1 MRNWWLYI
9 KFLWSS
15 TNQHGIHSP
24 FVFALV
30 TKCFY
35 NKNNLTI
42 FKKFNSNHKNLNKA
56 KFLYRFVHYFE
67 FESICI
73 PENINPNF
81 KTAIA
86 LAHQSN
92 DIIAYSSKIPK
103 IKNFDKKQLIYF
115 NHQSLKNTKEIENI
129 IENSSNNSIVL
140 IKNIRYNSQAY
151 KQWKRLISNTAV
163 RVSIDTFDWG
173 ILCFRKEQHKEHFI
187 IRL

>member
-1 MRNWWLYI
+1 MRNWWRYI

-15 TNQHGIHSP
+15 TNQHGVHSP

-35 NKNNLTI
+35 NKKNFETY
-42 FKKFNSNHKNLNKA
+42 KKFNSDCKDLNKI
-56 KFLYRFVHYFE
+56 KFLYRFTHYFE
-67 FESICI
+67 FESIFI
-73 PENINPNF
+73 SKNINPNF

-86 LAHQSN
+86 LAHQPN
-92 DIIAYSSKIPK
+92 DIIIYTSKVPK
-103 IKNFDKKQLIYF
+103 IRNFDKKNLIYF
-115 NHQSLKNTKEIENI
+115 KNQSLKNTKEIENI
-129 IENSSNNSIVL
+129 LENCSNNSIVL
-140 IKNIRYNSQAY
+140 IENIRQNSQVFE
-151 KQWKRLISNTAV
+151 QWKILKSNQAV

>member
-1 MRNWWLYI
+1 MEKWWLYM

-15 TNQHGIHSP
+15 TNQHGVHSP

-35 NKNNLTI
+35 NKKNLKI
-42 FKKFNSNHKNLNKA
+42 YKKFNADYKNLNKA

-73 PENINPNF
+73 PENINSNY
-81 KTAIA
+81 KLAIA
-86 LAHQSN
+86 LVHQSN
-92 DIIAYSSKIPK
+92 DIITYSSKIPK
-103 IKNFDKKQLIYF
+103 IKNFEKKQLIYF
-115 NHQSLKNTKEIENI
+115 NHQSLKNTQEIENI
-129 IENSSNNSIVL
+129 LKNSSNNSVVL
-140 IKNIRYNSQAY
+140 IENIRQNLQVYE
-151 KQWKRLISNTAV
+151 QWKKLKSNTAI

-173 ILCFRKEQHKEHFI
+173 ILCFRKEQHKEHFV

>member
-1 MRNWWLYI
+1 MKNWWLYI

-15 TNQHGIHSP
+15 TNQHGVHSP

-35 NKNNLTI
+35 NKEKLKIYENFNDDCKNI
-42 FKKFNSNHKNLNKA
+42 KKV

-67 FESICI
+67 FESIFV

-81 KTAIA
+81 NSAIV
-86 LAHQSN
+86 LAHQPN
-92 DIIAYSSKIPK
+92 DIITYCSKVPK
-103 IKNFDKKQLIYF
+103 IKNFDKKKLIYF
-115 NHQSLKNTKEIENI
+115 SNQSLKNTKEIQNILENC
-129 IENSSNNSIVL
+129 SNNSIVL
-140 IKNIRYNSQAY
+140 IENIRQNSQVFQ
-151 KQWKRLISNTAV
+151 QWKTLKSNLAI

>member
-1 MRNWWLYI
+1 MEKWWLYI

-15 TNQHGIHSP
+15 TNQHGVHSP

-35 NKNNLTI
+35 NKKNLKI
-42 FKKFNSNHKNLNKA
+42 YKKFNTDYKNLNKS

-67 FESICI
+67 FESIYI
-73 PENINPNF
+73 PENINSNY
-81 KTAIA
+81 KLAIA
-86 LAHQSN
+86 LVHQPN
-92 DIIAYSSKIPK
+92 DIITYSSKIPK

-115 NHQSLKNTKEIENI
+115 NHQSLKNIKEIETVL
-129 IENSSNNSIVL
+129 ENSSNDSIVL
-140 IKNIRYNSQAY
+140 IENIRYNSQTF
-151 KQWKRLISNTAV
+151 KQWKRLISHTAV